1 MNNNAVRTVRA
12 WEALDS
18 RGLPTVGCKVTL
30 AGGGQGR
37 AIVPAGKSKGG
48 HEARER
54 RDGGERYGGRG
65 ARQAVA
71 AVNDVLAGAVTG
83 LDAEDQSELDAT
95 MEKVDGD
102 PRLANLGANAVLGVS
117 LATAL
122 AFADQSGLPL
132 WRALAGDG
140 PPLLPRPMVNV
151 VSGGAHAEGRGAHSR
166 RTIDIQDVLVVPL
179 GATSFAQC
187 LEWAWRVREAAAELL
202 ARAGV
207 PSGLVA
213 DEGGVAGWLT
223 TNEAAISTV
232 ADALQVAGLVP
243 GQDVGIAIDLAAN
256 QFYGD
261 GTYNL
266 ALEDERLSPAEWL
279 ERVSQ
284 WCNRYPVVSLEDV
297 LHEDDWPNWGEA
309 SRRLGQGR
317 QLIGD
322 DLFATDLA
330 RLKRGLSSGVANAV
344 LVKPDQA
351 GTLSRSAAVL
361 KAAQA
366 GGYATVV
373 SARSG
378 DTEDYWLADLA
389 VGWRAGQVKVG
400 STQRSERTAKWN
412 RLLEIEADAAGRA
425 ELWWHA

>member
-1 MNNNAVRTVRA
+1 MSNNSVRTVWA

-30 AGGGQGR
+30 EGGGQGR

-65 ARQAVA
+65 AQQAVA
-71 AVNDVLAGAVTG
+71 AVNDVLAAAVVG
-83 LDAEDQSELDAT
+83 LDAEDQSQLDAV
-95 MEKVDGD
+95 MESVDGD
-102 PRLANLGANAVLGVS
+102 PQLANLGANAVLGVS

-122 AFADQSGLPL
+122 AFADQSGRPL

-140 PPLLPRPMVNV
+140 PALLPRPMVNMI
-151 VSGGAHAEGRGAHSR
+151 SGGAHAGAGGAHGP

-179 GATSFAQC
+179 RATTFAQC
-187 LEWAWRVREAAAELL
+187 LEWAWRARKATADLL

-213 DEGGVAGWLT
+213 DEGGVAGWLG

-232 ADALQVAGLVP
+232 TDALEMAGFVP

-256 QFYGD
+256 QFYSA

-266 ALEDERLSPAEWL
+266 GLEGVQLSPAEWL
-279 ERVSQ
+279 ERVSE
-284 WCNRYPVVSLEDV
+284 WCRRYPVISLEDV
-297 LHEDDWPNWGEA
+297 LYEDDWANWGEA
-309 SRRLGQGR
+309 SRRLGQSH

-330 RLKRGLSSGVANAV
+330 RLNQGLSLGVANAV

-351 GTLSRSAAVL
+351 GTLSRTSTVL
-361 KAAQA
+361 RAAQA

-412 RLLEIEADAAGRA
+412 RLLEIEADAGGRA
-425 ELWWHA
+425 ELWHP